1 MKTVYSDEVEMFMVQ
16 KDESSGAMFLR
27 VVVGGMAMY
36 EVETEMTSEMIDAF
50 DRSPKELLGF
60 VKEIRLAS

>member
-1 MKTVYSDEVEMFMVQ
+1 METVYSDEVEMFMVQ
-16 KDESSGAMFLR
+16 KDEASGSMFLR

-36 EVETEMTSEMIDAF
+36 EVEKKMTSEMIDSF
-50 DRSPKELLGF
+50 NRSPKEIIGF